1 MSPQR
6 QDYLIRLIE
15 ELGRFVREVLRA
27 GEKNRTEAALP
38 VLVETQEK
46 LFARPA
52 VEFLGRSLEEQ
63 IDLLAAGESAGSAAD
78 KCVTYAGILHHAAQ
92 LYTALGRPALVL
104 GSRQLAAAVL
114 QSATARWPEQA
125 GRLAEAGKAL
135 AEPPVG

>member
-6 QDYLIRLIE
+6 QDYLLRLVE
-15 ELGRFVREVLRA
+15 ELGRFVREVLRV

-52 VEFLGRSLEEQ
+52 AEFLGRSLEEQ
-63 IDLLAAGESAGSAAD
+63 IALLAAGESAESAAD

-92 LYTALGRPALVL
+92 LYTALGRPALAL
-104 GSRQLAAAVL
+104 GSRQMAGMIL
-114 QSATARWPEQA
+114 QSAAARWPEQA
-125 GRLAEAGKAL
+125 ARIAEEGRAFT
-135 AEPPVG
+135 EPPAG